1 MFPRRYSVFNMC
13 RYVCNSRLCSL
24 RKVPSLM
31 EIKCPDLNECDLL
44 QCSAFKLINKVGNL
58 HHCSCTHPHTT
69 CTIAAIAYGLIS
81 YRKRTCYKWHEVCH
95 IRQRPWSEYMLRI
108 TIILSKIYSPQE
120 ALQYVFDINM
130 LIFCQNFY
138 YMNESRARALNTWT
152 WPNFF

>member
-1 MFPRRYSVFNMC
+1 
-13 RYVCNSRLCSL
+13 
-24 RKVPSLM
+24 M
-31 EIKCPDLNECDLL
+31 EIKCPDLNECDLM

-108 TIILSKIYSPQE
+108 EQQTISLCSSRLCSNISCCQYNLFKVFILHYRETSFHRQSVEK
-120 ALQYVFDINM
+120 LQDFS
-130 LIFCQNFY
+130 L
-138 YMNESRARALNTWT
+138 ESNYHQLMDEKTFICLSSLRV
-152 WPNFF
+152 